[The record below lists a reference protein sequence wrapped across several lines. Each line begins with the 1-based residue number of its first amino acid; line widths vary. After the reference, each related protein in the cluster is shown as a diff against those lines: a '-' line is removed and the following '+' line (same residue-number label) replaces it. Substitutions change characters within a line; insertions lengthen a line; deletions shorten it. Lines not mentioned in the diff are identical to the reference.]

1 MSVNKMVELYV
12 SYGLDETTWG
22 MLYQM
27 KCHGLIKSEN
37 WEKFY
42 EKCRDWRLTF
52 DGNGVEDGDGNIIY
66 SRDRY
71 GFLTKL

>member
-12 SYGLDETTWG
+12 TYELEETTWA

-27 KCHGLIKSEN
+27 TCHGLIKREN

-42 EKCRDWRLTF
+42 EKCADWHLSF
-52 DGNGVEDGDGNIIY
+52 DCNDIEDGDGNIIY
-66 SRDRY
+66 TRDRD
-71 GFLTKL
+71 GFFVKR

>member
-12 SYGLDETTWG
+12 FYELDETTWD

-27 KCHGLIKSEN
+27 TCHGLIKREN

-42 EKCRDWRLTF
+42 EKCHGWSLAF
-52 DGNGVEDGDGNIIY
+52 DRNGVEDGDGNIIY
-66 SRDRY
+66 TRDRD
-71 GFLTKL
+71 GVLTKL